1 MSAGRLKLSL
11 AKFAMDNVYR
21 FLKRDIQTYCI
32 YREPYSILCGDL
44 ATQASV
50 SSFGAHSPDPGAVL
64 R

>member
-1 MSAGRLKLSL
+1 MRMSAGRLKLSL

-44 ATQASV
+44 NGKEIQKEGIYV
-50 SSFGAHSPDPGAVL
+50 YI
-64 R
+64 